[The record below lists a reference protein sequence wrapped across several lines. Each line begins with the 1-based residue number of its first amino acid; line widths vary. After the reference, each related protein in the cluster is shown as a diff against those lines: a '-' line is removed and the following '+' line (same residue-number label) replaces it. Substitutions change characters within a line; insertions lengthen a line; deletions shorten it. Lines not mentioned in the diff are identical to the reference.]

1 MSITT
6 KKAYQQ
12 LSPFHQLP
20 LLIIDDKHRISHDL
34 PICRYLVE
42 LGHLRGANAFEA
54 STCDMIVEQL
64 RECIVNNIGNN
75 TDVCKIGLLNNQ
87 KREVILCHFQKD
99 ITINHL
105 DELPNQSVGLGVN
118 LEFRVRDF

>member
-1 MSITT
+1 MI

-42 LGHLRGANAFEA
+42 LGHLRGTNAFEA

-64 RECIVNNIGNN
+64 RECIVNNIG
-75 TDVCKIGLLNNQ
+75 K
-87 KREVILCHFQKD
+87 
-99 ITINHL
+99 
-105 DELPNQSVGLGVN
+105 
-118 LEFRVRDF
+118 